1 MQQLIF
7 THRPSEALR
16 GLAQGRDL
24 WVIADENTAALALPR
39 LDLPSHRAI
48 VIPAGDAAKD
58 LDTLAS
64 IWRRLSEGGA
74 TRSSLAIC
82 LGGGVV
88 TDIGGMAAATFKRGM
103 GFVNVPTTLLGAVD
117 AAVGGKTGINFC
129 GLKNEIGV
137 FCPAGAV
144 VVSTLFFDT
153 LPRQELLSG
162 YAEMIKHSLLDSPAE
177 LASIMNLDLDSAA
190 ELLPAIERSV
200 AVKRRIVDSD
210 PRELGPR
217 KALNLGHTCGH
228 AIESM
233 ALRRGRPV
241 PHGYAVAWGLVCAL
255 GLSVMRAGFP
265 KDTFYAVAR
274 FVKERYGRPP
284 YDCDDYADLLAA
296 MARDKKNPSP
306 GRIALTLLSAPGA
319 PLINQ
324 IASPADMQSAL
335 DIALTLLE

>member
-7 THRPSEALR
+7 THQPSEALR
-16 GLAQGRDL
+16 GLVRDRDL

-39 LDLPSHRAI
+39 LALPEHRAI

-58 LDTLAS
+58 IDSLAS
-64 IWRRLSEGGA
+64 IWRQLSQGGA
-74 TRSSLAIC
+74 TRASLAVC

-103 GFVNVPTTLLGAVD
+103 DFVNVPTTLLGAVD

-137 FCPAGAV
+137 FCPASAV
-144 VVSTLFFDT
+144 VVSTLFFST
-153 LPRQELLSG
+153 LPLQELLSG
-162 YAEMIKHSLLDSPAE
+162 YAEMLKHGLLESQAE
-177 LASIMNLDLDSAA
+177 LARLMELDIDRAD

-210 PRELGPR
+210 PREQGPR

-228 AIESM
+228 AIESIAM
-233 ALRRGRPV
+233 RRGSPV

-255 GLSVMRAGFP
+255 ALSVMRADFP
-265 KDTFYAVAR
+265 KDTLYALAR

-284 YDCDDYADLLAA
+284 YDCVDYADLIAV
-296 MARDKKNPSP
+296 MAHDKKNPSP
-306 GRIALTLLSAPGA
+306 GRIAFTLLSAPGV

-324 IASPADMQSAL
+324 IVNPVDIESAL

>member
-7 THRPSEALR
+7 THQPSEALCSLV
-16 GLAQGRDL
+16 GGRDL

-39 LDLPSHRAI
+39 LDLPEHRTI
-48 VIPAGDAAKD
+48 VIPASDASKD
-58 LDTLAS
+58 LDTLTS
-64 IWRRLSEGGA
+64 IWRQLSEGGA

-103 GFVNVPTTLLGAVD
+103 EFVNVPTTLLGAVD

-137 FCPAGAV
+137 FCPASAV
-144 VVSTLFFDT
+144 VVTTLFFST
-153 LPRQELLSG
+153 LPEKELLSG
-162 YAEMIKHSLLDSPAE
+162 YAEMLKHGLLEGPAE
-177 LASIMNLDLDSAA
+177 IARLMDIDIADGD

-210 PRELGPR
+210 PREQGPR

-228 AIESM
+228 AIESL
-233 ALRRGRPV
+233 ALHRGRPV
-241 PHGYAVAWGLVCAL
+241 PHGYAVAWGLVCELAL
-255 GLSVMRAGFP
+255 SAMLASFP
-265 KDTFYAVAR
+265 KDSLYAVAR
-274 FVKERYGRPP
+274 YVKERYGRPP
-284 YDCDDYADLLAA
+284 YDCADYPELLTM
-296 MARDKKNPSP
+296 MAHDKKNPSP
-306 GRIALTLLSAPGA
+306 DRITFTLLATPGM

-324 IASPADMQSAL
+324 TASPADIESCL